1 MAIPSGE
8 LYLLRNVPLTPA
20 YEHTIDF
27 VNKQVQYD
35 YFRQFIKE
43 VVVNERYSY
52 FRKEREYIV
61 VESPLSALDDINYMM
76 FRSADG
82 ERLYYAFVTDKRFV
96 NDITTSIYFQIDVLQ
111 TYAFDYQWKASYIK
125 QAHVDRW
132 TAGHKPIYS
141 KTDEGLD
148 YGTEYSVE
156 NGYRIQQSDSLR
168 WLLVSMKDYSALDT
182 SYVASAGNV
191 NPAPSPFTC
200 FLVPLVLSL
209 KSDNTP
215 RDVMYGSIPG
225 MVAPKLATYNDLI
238 KLMDTTA
245 FGDYVQSI
253 SLLPYC
259 PFPVSGLSFGGD
271 DPIYVDI
278 SDVKL
283 EYTSIKDSSGTSYSF
298 FIIKSADLGILE
310 GARTLA
316 KTEWNTGLEDSLP
329 TDEQWQ
335 EIKRKP
341 YTTKRDKRFESK
353 LLCAP
358 YRYNLLTDWRNQP
371 VIYKNEYLTDDY
383 IEVLFSYGLS
393 YNAPFRYWIKN
404 YKKDIEGRNTT
415 LSQPLALEFPI
426 ISEAYYS
433 YMLQNKNTIQANLT
447 NSVISAGTGIV
458 SGAISGASAGG
469 WVGAVVG
476 AVGSGVSGALNVQG
490 QIRSENAKQMDL
502 KAKPDT
508 VVNSADSSFNI
519 LDKNDCLSFYRMRIC
534 CENEEI
540 LAEIF
545 NMTGYKV
552 NRVEVPNTRSRTR
565 FNYIQTMGANIVG
578 SFNQA
583 DLLAIKEI
591 YNKGITI
598 WHFEGFDE
606 PFNMLDY
613 SYENIERS
621 LL

>member
-1 MAIPSGE
+1 MASPSGE
-8 LYLLRNVPLTPA
+8 LYLLRNVPLTLA

-61 VESPLSALDDINYMM
+61 VESPLSALDDINYLM

-82 ERLYYAFVTDKRFV
+82 ERLYYAFVTDKRYV
-96 NDITTSIYFQIDVLQ
+96 NDVSTTIYYTIDVLQ
-111 TYAFDYQWKASYIK
+111 TYAFDYKWKESYIK

-132 TAGHKPIYS
+132 TPGHKPIYS

-182 SYVASAGNV
+182 TYVASGGTV
-191 NPAPSPFTC
+191 NPAPSPFVC
-200 FLVPLVLSL
+200 FLVPLSL
-209 KSDNTP
+209 KHFGPFSADIYCTLP
-215 RDVMYGSIPG
+215 SGEKHKIS
-225 MVAPKLATYNDLI
+225 TYNDLI
-238 KLMDTTA
+238 KLMDNSA

-253 SLLPYC
+253 ALLTYC
-259 PFPVSGLSFGGD
+259 PFDVVENLVTDLSIEVTLSGVGVKLTNISTGGGD
-271 DPIYVDI
+271 NYNFIVI
-278 SDVKL
+278 N
-283 EYTSIKDSSGTSYSF
+283 YT
-298 FIIKSADLGILE
+298 DLQFLQ

-335 EIKRKP
+335 EIKNKP

-393 YNAPFRYWIKN
+393 YNAPFRFWIKN

-426 ISEAYYS
+426 ISEAYYT

-447 NSVISAGTGIV
+447 NAAISAGTGII
-458 SGAISGASAGG
+458 SGAISGGGIGGAGG
-469 WVGAVVG
+469 AVFGAVSG
-476 AVGSGVSGALNVQG
+476 AVSGALNIQA
-490 QIRSENAKQMDL
+490 QIRSENAKQLDL

-508 VVNSADSSFNI
+508 VVNSVDSSFNI

-540 LAEIF
+540 IAEIF

-583 DLLAIKEI
+583 DLLAIKGI
-591 YNKGITI
+591 YDKGITI

>member
-8 LYLLRNVPLTPA
+8 LYLMCNVPLTPA

-27 VNKQVQYD
+27 ADSNEQYD
-35 YFRQFIKE
+35 YFRTFIKQ
-43 VVVNERYSY
+43 VVENSGYTY
-52 FRKEREYIV
+52 FRKEREYIS
-61 VESPLSALDDINYMM
+61 VEAPLTALDDINYMM
-76 FRSADG
+76 FRSAEG
-82 ERLYYAFVTDKRFV
+82 ERLYYAFVTDKRYV
-96 NDITTSIYFQIDVLQ
+96 HDNTTLIYFQIDVLQ
-111 TYAFDYQWKASYIK
+111 TYAFDYKWKASYIK

-132 TAGHKPIYS
+132 TPGHKPIYS
-141 KTDEGLD
+141 KTEEGLD

-156 NGYRIQQSDSLR
+156 NAYRLQQSDRLR

-182 SYVASAGNV
+182 TYVASGGTV
-191 NPAPSPFTC
+191 NPAPSPFVC
-200 FLVPLVLSL
+200 FLVPMLL
-209 KSDNTP
+209 DNSQSPIIWNNGLTTI
-215 RDVMYGSIPG
+215 GIS
-225 MVAPKLATYNDLI
+225 TYNDLI
-238 KLMDTTA
+238 RLMDNSA
-245 FGDYVQSI
+245 FGDYVQNI
-253 SLLPYC
+253 ALLPYC
-259 PFPVSGLSFGGD
+259 PIPMTIQDNGANITLT
-271 DPIYVDI
+271 I
-278 SDVKL
+278 SSTDCG
-283 EYTSIKDSSGTSYSF
+283 YTSIKPESGVVCQF
-298 FIIKSADLGILE
+298 LIIRSADMGILQ

-371 VIYKNEYLTDDY
+371 IVYKNEYLTDDY

-426 ISEAYYS
+426 ISEAYYT

-447 NSVISAGTGIV
+447 NAVISAGTGIV
-458 SGAISGASAGG
+458 NGAISGGG
-469 WVGAVVG
+469 VGGPGGVLFGAVS
-476 AVGSGVSGALNVQG
+476 AGVSGALNIG
-490 QIRSENAKQMDL
+490 AQIRSENAKQMDL

-508 VVNSADSSFNI
+508 VINSNDSSFNV
-519 LDKNDCLSFYRMRIC
+519 LDKNDCISFYRMRIC

-565 FNYIQTMGANIVG
+565 FNYIQTMGANIEG

-598 WHFEGFDE
+598 WHYNKTD
-606 PFNMLDY
+606 FNMLDY